1 MTFDPWTASFEDAK
15 AAQDGREFSGD
26 PAEPIYQWAAVQKIN
41 ERRQAR
47 DNGDGFAV
55 LACIRNCV
63 THGLIA
69 PEWLAYAFNRR
80 YDAVLN
86 FRAKSWDDP
95 KAFGRPN
102 KKHVQLAAERKRR
115 VTEWQ
120 VWNMARDILAR
131 APDTPIDA
139 HFFECIGK
147 QCKPPIGKTLA
158 SEHYYRI
165 AKSLERY

>member
-86 FRAKSWDDP
+86 FRAKAGMTP
-95 KAFGRPN
+95 KPLG
-102 KKHVQLAAERKRR
+102 
-115 VTEWQ
+115 
-120 VWNMARDILAR
+120 D
-131 APDTPIDA
+131 
-139 HFFECIGK
+139 
-147 QCKPPIGKTLA
+147 
-158 SEHYYRI
+158 RI
-165 AKSLERY
+165 RNTYSLQPRENDV